1 MADQGPT
8 NHFWKE
14 NIMYK
19 QLTCLIVLGLT
30 IGFSP
35 AQARLIHHWRL
46 DENTAAGVTVA
57 VDSVGGLNGDIQGA
71 TSVPGKSGNAFS
83 FNGADDVVTI
93 DNFVP
98 PQQGTIVFWLNPA
111 LSKSK
116 ERILGAGGDYEV
128 WLRGNGELK
137 NELFDNGS
145 STIGTGPG
153 ALNANEW
160 NHVATTYDSTT
171 TTVEIYLDG
180 ELSVAGTAE
189 VPSTP
194 IQTTLLLGHRAGAAA
209 GEHYEGLLDD
219 LRIYDR
225 VLSEAEVNALANPP
239 RTSAR
244 DPIPADG
251 AVHEDTWVNLSWTAG
266 DFAVSHDVYLG
277 DNFDD
282 VNNATNES
290 ETFRGNQTATFYV
303 AGFPGFAY
311 PDGLVPGTTHY
322 WRIDEVNDADPNS
335 PWKGPIWSFSI
346 PPKTAYNPDP
356 ADGAEF
362 VGPDNVTLSWT
373 PGFGT
378 KFHTIYLGN
387 DYDEVSNA
395 AIGVPA
401 GSATYKP
408 VPLELEKVYYW
419 RVDES
424 DGITTYKGYI
434 WAFTTLGAAGAP
446 QPANGVVDVE
456 HTQILSW
463 TPADNA
469 NSHQVYF
476 GMDEETVMNATT
488 ASPEYKGSR
497 TLGSESYDPG
507 KLDWHTSYYWRV
519 DAIYNTDPD
528 NPVKGLVWSFMT
540 ADFLVVD
547 DFESYTDDDA
557 AGEAIWQTWNDG
569 LDVADNG
576 AQVGYLLPSY
586 CEQTIVHGGAQSM
599 PLLYANEAG
608 VTNSEVE
615 LVLTSP
621 RDWTAEGVG
630 ELSLWFRG
638 DSANAAE
645 PLYVAISNIAGSPVV
660 IAHDDLNVAQAS
672 TWREWVIPLQ
682 AFADQGINLTNVDK
696 ITIGLGTKA
705 GMPAPGGSGTMFI
718 DDIRLYQPAEN
729 EGQ

>member
-30 IGFSP
+30 IGFSS

-71 TSVPGKSGNAFS
+71 TSVLGKSGKAFS

-145 STIGTGPG
+145 STIGTGPS

-180 ELSVAGTAE
+180 KLSVAGTAE

-378 KFHTIYLGN
+378 KLHTIYLGN

-476 GMDEETVMNATT
+476 GMDEEAVMNATT

-608 VTNSEVE
+608 VKNSEVE

>member
-1 MADQGPT
+1 
-8 NHFWKE
+8 
-14 NIMYK
+14 MYK

-30 IGFSP
+30 IGFSS

-71 TSVPGKSGNAFS
+71 TSVLGKSGKAFS

-145 STIGTGPG
+145 STIGTGPS

-378 KFHTIYLGN
+378 KLHTIYLGN

-476 GMDEETVMNATT
+476 GMDEEAVMNATT

-608 VTNSEVE
+608 VKNSEVE

>member
-71 TSVPGKSGNAFS
+71 TSVLGKSGKAFS

-145 STIGTGPG
+145 STIGTGPS

-378 KFHTIYLGN
+378 KLHTIYLGN

-476 GMDEETVMNATT
+476 GMDEEAVMNATT

-608 VTNSEVE
+608 VKNSEVE

>member
-1 MADQGPT
+1 
-8 NHFWKE
+8 
-14 NIMYK
+14 MYK

-71 TSVPGKSGNAFS
+71 TSVLGKSGKAFS

-145 STIGTGPG
+145 STIGTGPS

-378 KFHTIYLGN
+378 KLHTIYLGN

-476 GMDEETVMNATT
+476 GMDEEAVMNATT
-488 ASPEYKGSR
+488 ASPEYKGNR

-608 VTNSEVE
+608 VKNSEVE

>member
-1 MADQGPT
+1 
-8 NHFWKE
+8 
-14 NIMYK
+14 MYK

-71 TSVPGKSGNAFS
+71 TSVPGKSGKAFS

-145 STIGTGPG
+145 STIGTGPS

-311 PDGLVPGTTHY
+311 PDGIVPGTTHY

-378 KFHTIYLGN
+378 KLHTIYLGN

-476 GMDEETVMNATT
+476 GMDEEAVMNATT
-488 ASPEYKGSR
+488 ASPEYKGNR

-547 DFESYTDDDA
+547 DFESYTDDDT

>member
-1 MADQGPT
+1 
-8 NHFWKE
+8 
-14 NIMYK
+14 MYK

-46 DENTAAGVTVA
+46 DENTAAGVTVT

-378 KFHTIYLGN
+378 KLHTIYLGN

-476 GMDEETVMNATT
+476 GMDEEAVMNATT
-488 ASPEYKGSR
+488 ASPEYKGNR

-608 VTNSEVE
+608 VKNSEVE

>member
-1 MADQGPT
+1 
-8 NHFWKE
+8 
-14 NIMYK
+14 MYK

-46 DENTAAGVTVA
+46 DENTAAGVTVT

-378 KFHTIYLGN
+378 KLHTIYLGN

-476 GMDEETVMNATT
+476 GMDEEAVMNATT

-608 VTNSEVE
+608 VKNSEVE